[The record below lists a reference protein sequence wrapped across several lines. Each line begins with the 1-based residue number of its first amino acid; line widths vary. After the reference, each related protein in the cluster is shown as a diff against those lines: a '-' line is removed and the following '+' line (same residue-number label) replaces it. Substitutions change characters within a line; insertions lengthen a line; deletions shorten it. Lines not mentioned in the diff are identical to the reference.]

1 MQIQLR
7 APAILF
13 YNTAIDFR
21 KSIDGLVTLVHT
33 HLNQNPAQGIYIFF
47 NRLRDKLKILAWHG
61 NGFVLLY
68 KRLECGKFT
77 IPDSADV
84 QSVTLDE
91 KQLSWALAGLDWEKM
106 RNWNQLEFDEYS

>member
-1 MQIQLR
+1 MQIQLK
-7 APAILF
+7 APAIWF

-21 KSIDGLVTLVHT
+21 KSIDGLVTYIHA

-47 NRLRDKLKILAWHG
+47 NRTKDKLKILAWHG

-77 IPDSADV
+77 IPDNTV
-84 QSVTLDE
+84 LQSVTLDE
-91 KQLSWALAGLDWEKM
+91 KQLSWVLAGLDWEKM
-106 RNWNQLEFDEYS
+106 RAWNQLEFDEYS

>member
-1 MQIQLR
+1 MQIQLK
-7 APAILF
+7 APEILF

-21 KSIDGLVTLVHT
+21 KSIDGLVTLIHT
-33 HLNQNPAQGIYIFF
+33 HLNKSPAQGIYLFF
-47 NRLRDKLKILAWHG
+47 NRAKDKLKVLAWHG

-77 IPDSADV
+77 IPDNTTV
-84 QSVTLDE
+84 QSVMLDE

>member
-1 MQIQLR
+1 MQIQLK

-21 KSIDGLVTLVHT
+21 KSIDGLVTLIHT
-33 HLNQNPAQGIYIFF
+33 HLNQNPSEGIYIFF
-47 NRLRDKLKILAWHG
+47 NQRRDKLKILAWHG

-77 IPDSADV
+77 IPDNADT
-84 QSVTLDE
+84 QSILLDE
-91 KQLSWALAGLDWEKM
+91 KQLSWVLAGLDWEKM
-106 RNWNQLEFDEYS
+106 RAWNQLEFDEYS